1 MCKAYFL
8 WLAQVIS
15 LNRPTLKLMK
25 PLSHC
30 SVVVSESKHQ
40 TQTCSTYICSSYL
53 MMKSEA
59 LKHVFASINLN
70 DVNYK
75 ALHYSFDSQIAIR
88 MSVEERP
95 A

>member
-1 MCKAYFL
+1 
-8 WLAQVIS
+8 
-15 LNRPTLKLMK
+15 
-25 PLSHC
+25 
-30 SVVVSESKHQ
+30 
-40 TQTCSTYICSSYL
+40 